1 MKFITGSLVALTAA
15 GAMASPVPTVLEGP
29 IEQLIVNDFVRT
41 SLPGEPTTVHFSL
54 LNHTITCDNEALEE
68 WPSERFYC
76 TDPGYTFLVLDSANS
91 NYWILEVQHRLD
103 NG

>member
-1 MKFITGSLVALTAA
+1 MKFTTGTLIALAAA
-15 GAMASPVPTVLEGP
+15 GTMASPVPAALEGP

-54 LNHTITCDNEALEE
+54 LNHTITCDSEALSE

-76 TDPGYTFLVLDSANS
+76 TNPGYTFLVLDSDNS
-91 NYWILEVQHRLD
+91 NSWTLEVQHRLD